1 MDFSGIFKTAK
12 DKGISVDMSVGNSNF
27 IGG

>member
-1 MDFSGIFKTAK
+1 MDFSGIFKTGK
-12 DKGISVDMSVGNSNF
+12 DEGISVDMSMENSNF